1 MKTLIIDN
9 YDSFTYNLFQYVA
22 KLGGKP
28 IVHTND
34 KLNLSE
40 INRLD
45 PSHII
50 ISPGPGT
57 VTNKNDF
64 GICEEVI
71 LKMGPNIPLL
81 GVCLGHQ
88 GIAHAFG
95 AEIEHAPKIFH
106 GKQSLIEYQNTNLN
120 ECSYPDIFNKILNP
134 FWAMRYHSLIVSKEN
149 FPEELK
155 ITAWI
160 KDNPQLVMAIQ
171 HRKFPIYGIQFH
183 PESFGT
189 DVGLDLLN
197 NFLKIAK

>member
-9 YDSFTYNLFQYVA
+9 YDSFTYNLFQYLA

-28 IVHTND
+28 IVYPND
-34 KLNLSE
+34 KLNLEE
-40 INRLD
+40 IYKLD

-71 LKMGPNIPLL
+71 LKLGSQIPLL

-88 GIAHAFG
+88 GIANAYG
-95 AEIEHAPKIFH
+95 AKIEHAPEIMH
-106 GKQSLIEYQNTNLN
+106 GKQSLIEHQNTNSN
-120 ECSYPDIFNKILNP
+120 ECAYPHIFKKISNP
-134 FWAMRYHSLIVSKEN
+134 FLAMRYHSLIVSNEH
-149 FPEELK
+149 FPAELK

-160 KDNPQLVMAIQ
+160 KDNPQLIMAIQ

-189 DVGLDLLN
+189 NVGLDLLK
-197 NFLKIAK
+197 NFLKITP